1 MNDVSPILAII
12 DPNTLAAIGLRQLLQ
27 SVLPI
32 MSIDLFGTFS
42 ELQANHPEQY
52 AHYFV
57 ATNIVVAHRQF
68 FAAHRHRTIVLSM
81 SADPNAQLPEFHSLC
96 VNVPEKQL
104 VRSLLRLHHSGHA
117 NGHSSPPM
125 PPREVEDAHSHPSK
139 EPQQPGGS
147 VLSNREIEVLA
158 LIVQGYL
165 NKEIADRLNIA
176 LSTVV
181 SHRKNIMD
189 KLGMRSV
196 GALTIY
202 SVMHGYVDIN
212 AI

>member
-1 MNDVSPILAII
+1 MNHVSPIVAII
-12 DPNTLAAIGLRQLLQ
+12 DPNTLAAIGLRMLLQ
-27 SVLPI
+27 SVVPI
-32 MSIDLFGTFS
+32 MSVDVFGSYS
-42 ELQANHPEQY
+42 ELQANHPERY
-52 AHYFV
+52 VHYFV

-68 FAAHRHRTIVLSM
+68 FLEHKRKTIVLSM
-81 SADPNAQLPEFHSLC
+81 SVDPNGQLPEFHSIC

-104 VRSLLRLHHSGHA
+104 VRSLLRLQQSAHA
-117 NGHSSPPM
+117 NGRNMPAEAIAGAGGHPHASGEPTLAASSP
-125 PPREVEDAHSHPSK
+125 
-139 EPQQPGGS
+139 
-147 VLSNREIEVLA
+147 LSNREIEVLA

-165 NKEIADRLNIA
+165 NKEIAHRLNIA

-202 SVMHGYVDIN
+202 AVMHGYVDIN
-212 AI
+212 SI